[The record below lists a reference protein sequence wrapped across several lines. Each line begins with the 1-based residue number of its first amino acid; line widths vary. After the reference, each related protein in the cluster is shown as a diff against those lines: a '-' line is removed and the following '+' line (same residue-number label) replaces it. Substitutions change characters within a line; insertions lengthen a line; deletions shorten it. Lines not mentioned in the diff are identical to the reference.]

1 MYLVRRRAVYSAVA
15 AGLSVMAGGTV
26 GYMFIEGMSFLD
38 ALYMTTITVT
48 TIGFKEVAPLSVPG
62 QIFTMVMAFAGIG
75 VILFTGT
82 ELARVVIE
90 GNLRRYIDKRWEHT
104 MLKRL
109 NNHIVVCGHGRLGRA
124 VAEVLQDHKEPFV
137 VVELDPEICRSLE
150 LSRIPFVRG
159 DATKEEALLDAGI
172 KRART
177 FLSCMGDDALNVYA
191 IMLARQLQPE
201 IKIVG
206 LAVEDGSEG
215 RLALAGAQ
223 QVINPYR
230 LGGKRLA
237 LSAIK
242 PALMDFID
250 DSLLD
255 SNLDIELAEIPV
267 EENSAFDGKTL
278 VEAHVRRNFGVIVVA
293 TKRGSDTKFNPDSDF
308 RMKHGDVLVVL
319 GPLNAIEAV
328 KKAAANA

>member
-1 MYLVRRRAVYSAVA
+1 MIAT
-15 AGLSVMAGGTV
+15 GTV
-26 GYMFIEGMSFLD
+26 GYMLIEDMSVLD

-48 TIGFKEVAPLSVPG
+48 TIGFKEVAPLSGAG
-62 QIFTMVMAFAGIG
+62 QLFTIVMAFAGIG

-82 ELARVVIE
+82 EMARVVLE
-90 GNLRRYIDKRWEHT
+90 GNLRRYFDKRWEHS

-124 VAEVLQDHKEPFV
+124 VVEVLQDHKEKFV
-137 VVELDPEICRSLE
+137 VVELESKICHQLE
-150 LSRIPFVRG
+150 ESRVPFVQG
-159 DATKEEALLDAGI
+159 DATKEEALLAAGI
-172 KRART
+172 ERART

-201 IKIVG
+201 IMIVG

-215 RLALAGAQ
+215 RLKLAGAQ

-237 LSAIK
+237 LTAIK
-242 PALMDFID
+242 PAMMDFID

-255 SNLDIELAEIPV
+255 SNLSLELAEINV
-267 EENSAFDGKTL
+267 EKSSALDGKTL

-293 TKRGSDTKFNPDSDF
+293 TKRGKDTKFNPDSDF
-308 RMKHGDVLVVL
+308 RMERGDVLVVL
-319 GPLNAIEAV
+319 GPLDAIEDAE
-328 KKAAANA
+328 KAASSE